1 MNTVGMLL
9 LAAATA
15 TSGIG
20 FGKPHAGG
28 MRIHRAHA
36 VVEGPPPASGPI
48 QPGVPGGAGM
58 MGAPG
63 GAGMMGAP
71 GAPGGTNRRFPNVRS
86 QIFFVDPPGMRIG
99 WQTAGGSGDRI
110 YLPAQLTVPARYN
123 FVQGYIYRLKLTEIP
138 GHPGLVLYP
147 TLEVA
152 PSTPA
157 TDAYL
162 THNPIPVQFTEED
175 FDQVQAGNFV
185 TKVIYL
191 PDPKFQE
198 LAIAGVETLVS
209 TRLEPGVDPI
219 LEADKRGTILMITR
233 LGGIDL
239 EMPTPGTTVM
249 APGAPVIMNGPMMT
263 PGTVISG
270 PTTYAPG
277 SYVPAPAGVDS
288 APFIPTVPA
297 EGTVIPSE
305 PLDEAPVSPLPA
317 GAPAATPPSPEMPQP
332 VPATEE
338 PAPPAEVPPAEP
350 ARRSPAGR
358 SSGPGRAVGSAPG
371 RGPGAPVP
379 RILIPDRRRATA
391 ALDLSPRRTA

>member
-28 MRIHRAHA
+28 LRLNRAHV
-36 VVEGPPPASGPI
+36 VVEGPPPASGLI
-48 QPGVPGGAGM
+48 QPGGPGAQQGPGGS
-58 MGAPG
+58 
-63 GAGMMGAP
+63 
-71 GAPGGTNRRFPNVRS
+71 NRRFPNVRS

-99 WQTAGGSGDRI
+99 WQTAGGAGDRI

-147 TLEVA
+147 TIEVA

-191 PDPKFQE
+191 PDPKYQE

-249 APGAPVIMNGPMMT
+249 APGAPGMMNGPMMA

-277 SYVPAPAGVDS
+277 TYAPAPAGSDN
-288 APFIPTVPA
+288 APFIPQAPA
-297 EGTVIPSE
+297 EEMVIPSE
-305 PLDEAPVSPLPA
+305 PVDAPVSPLP
-317 GAPAATPPSPEMPQP
+317 GDAPAATPPSPEMPQP
-332 VPATEE
+332 EALPPGTEE
-338 PAPPAEVPPAEP
+338 PAPPPEVPGLGGLEQPSLDA
-350 ARRSPAGR
+350 
-358 SSGPGRAVGSAPG
+358 APG
-371 RGPGAPVP
+371 LLAPG
-379 RILIPDRRRATA
+379 L
-391 ALDLSPRRTA
+391 